1 MPLSKN
7 KAFFLDR
14 DGVINKEKKYI
25 TKKSQFIF
33 MNGVKKAIKYLN
45 KKNYLVII
53 ITNQAGIAKG
63 LLTEVK
69 LKEIHDFM
77 RIKLFQYN
85 KSVVDDIF
93 YCPYHKDATVQKF
106 RKKSY
111 DRKPNPGM
119 LIKAIKKWNIA
130 KGKSFM
136 IGDQY
141 TDFLA
146 AKRAKIKFYFK
157 KKCSMYTQIK
167 KIINL

>member
-77 RIKLFQYN
+77 RIKL
-85 KSVVDDIF
+85 
-93 YCPYHKDATVQKF
+93 
-106 RKKSY
+106 
-111 DRKPNPGM
+111 
-119 LIKAIKKWNIA
+119 LI
-130 KGKSFM
+130 
-136 IGDQY
+136 
-141 TDFLA
+141 
-146 AKRAKIKFYFK
+146 
-157 KKCSMYTQIK
+157 
-167 KIINL
+167 